1 MTLAAIVTEEKMT
14 AGCDWQIQRSCLMH
28 DPALFVYLFYV
39 LLHGG
44 GILKIWWVTDVNVHQ
59 ENKGKCK
66 YQGKINLFVYMK
78 SNKLRKISNSLCYYI
93 HMYIHTH
100 IHTLTLTH
108 SNTHSLTH
116 LTHSRTDARMYA
128 WMHGTI
134 HQIWMQVWSHRHKR
148 MFLVRLGVSGGCT
161 LWVN

>member
-1 MTLAAIVTEEKMT
+1 MTDRKVWHLQRLSLRRKWQLGVT
-14 AGCDWQIQRSCLMH
+14 DRSREVAWCTIL
-28 DPALFVYLFYV
+28 LYLYICFMFYCMV
-39 LLHGG
+39 EGV
-44 GILKIWWVTDVNVHQ
+44 LKIWWVTGINVHQ

-93 HMYIHTH
+93 HMYIHT
-100 IHTLTLTH
+100 LTL
-108 SNTHSLTH
+108 THSLTH